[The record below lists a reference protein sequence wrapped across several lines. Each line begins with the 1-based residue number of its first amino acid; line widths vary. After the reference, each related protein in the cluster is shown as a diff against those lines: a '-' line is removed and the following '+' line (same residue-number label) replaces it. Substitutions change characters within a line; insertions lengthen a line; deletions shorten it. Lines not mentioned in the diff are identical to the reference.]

1 MELLFFLSLICVAD
15 FLLLVSPVVPPCCY
29 GQVLAVCERR
39 GFSLRGLQRL
49 QVHSH
54 GASLLGLSS
63 FQVEEPRHSLST
75 QSLRERSSNQSNLS
89 KKGFESDCL
98 RSQELFLLSVSKVH
112 TEFGKRAFKCSSF
125 LLESNEFKAIQVSN
139 VLLE

>member
-1 MELLFFLSLICVAD
+1 MELLIFLSLIRVAD

-54 GASLLGLSS
+54 GASLLGFNS

-75 QSLRERSSNQSNLS
+75 QSLREKSSNQSNLS
-89 KKGFESDCL
+89 KKVWKVIVLGLKNYSFYL
-98 RSQELFLLSVSKVH
+98 SQRFILNL
-112 TEFGKRAFKCSSF
+112 GK
-125 LLESNEFKAIQVSN
+125 EHSNAAHSCWNQ
-139 VLLE
+139 L